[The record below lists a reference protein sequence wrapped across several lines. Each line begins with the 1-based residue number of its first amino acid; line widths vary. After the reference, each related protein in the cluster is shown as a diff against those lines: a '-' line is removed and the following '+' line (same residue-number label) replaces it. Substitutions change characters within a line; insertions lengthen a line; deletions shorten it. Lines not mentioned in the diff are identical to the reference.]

1 MGVNVDASSATS
13 NGAGREFADAGNGLV
28 MAHETAAGREGPAH
42 VVGRS
47 VGRESQ
53 DTPVA
58 RAPGRHRDRHHT
70 GTPHYV
76 ARGGGRNPQVN
87 TRVRVI

>member
-28 MAHETAAGREGPAH
+28 MAHETAAVREAPAH
-42 VVGRS
+42 AFS
-47 VGRESQ
+47 CEAGRESQ

-58 RAPGRHRDRHHT
+58 SALGRHRDRHHT
-70 GTPHYV
+70 GTSHYA